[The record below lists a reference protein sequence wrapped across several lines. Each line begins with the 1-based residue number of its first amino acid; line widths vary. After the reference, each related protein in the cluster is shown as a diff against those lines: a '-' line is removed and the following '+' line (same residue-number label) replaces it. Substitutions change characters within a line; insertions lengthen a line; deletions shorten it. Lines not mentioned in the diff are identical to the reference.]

1 MQESP
6 ASAAR
11 TLGVRAF
18 ALTIVLACALGA
30 GAASPSAP
38 AVAATEK
45 PTRPRAVSTQPYQA
59 SPAEPAL
66 SAAARWSWPVAG
78 RRVVARAFLAPP
90 HAYGPGHRGIDL
102 RADDAAANS
111 AGGAAVVLAPADG
124 VVAFVGTV
132 VDRSLVTLDHGNG
145 LVSTLEPVDASV
157 AHGQRVTR
165 GEAVGLLSGGG
176 HASAGTLHLGVRL
189 DGEYVNPLLFLGG
202 VERARLLPLE

>member
-1 MQESP
+1 MRPP
-6 ASAAR
+6 AG
-11 TLGVRAF
+11 LGQWRGDEWWRVHSS
-18 ALTIVLACALGA
+18 LC
-30 GAASPSAP
+30 
-38 AVAATEK
+38 
-45 PTRPRAVSTQPYQA
+45 PRACV
-59 SPAEPAL
+59 
-66 SAAARWSWPVAG
+66 R
-78 RRVVARAFLAPP
+78 
-90 HAYGPGHRGIDL
+90 PGHRGIDL

>member
-1 MQESP
+1 MQKSP

-11 TLGVRAF
+11 TFGVRAF

-30 GAASPSAP
+30 GAGSPSAA
-38 AVAATEK
+38 AVAATDK
-45 PTRPRAVSTQPYQA
+45 PAIARAVSTQPNQP
-59 SPAEPAL
+59 SSVEPAL

-176 HASAGTLHLGVRL
+176 HASAGTLHVGVRL

-202 VERARLLPLE
+202 VERSRLLPLE